1 MTYFVDPYKKYNE
14 SLSSASSMTADAETV
29 STKVSEVGTT
39 VSNLNSS
46 ISTSGWQ
53 EMGITELSSN
63 VLPSLDANHKTV
75 STNITNSLQKIV
87 TKALGELL
95 PETQKLKEEDEKY
108 DQLNEELKAL
118 TPVDQYDSEGK
129 ENPGYSAYISKKN
142 ELETN
147 IAESKRKCEEY
158 VQKCD
163 SLANEIK
170 GMDGSVEEFKKV
182 EAATD
187 GGTNGDQSQAGVTEI
202 GGIVPGTDGKMIEVT
217 VNGKKFMVCNTKINC
232 LDYEKYVQK
241 NGLHQNAGLLGGE
254 CMLLSQYYAVDMLRG
269 TYTTKDTM
277 ANAKG
282 GPALRINDYVKSP
295 NREPILQYIY
305 NEAVAGRPTVLQA
318 TQVRSNEGLRHLV
331 TVVGF
336 TSDVKSYKDLTPDN
350 ILVLDCVDGKI
361 QTLGQ
366 SRESGGHA
374 RDLFAQGGNY
384 FARGA
389 TKEFL
394 AKEVYKTG
402 DVVTA

>member
-1 MTYFVDPYKKYNE
+1 MTYFVDPYKKYND
-14 SLSSASSMTADAETV
+14 SLSGASGMTADAEAV

-39 VSNLNSS
+39 VSSLSSS

-75 STNITNSLQKIV
+75 ASNISNSLQKIV
-87 TKALGELL
+87 TKAIGELL

-108 DQLNEELKAL
+108 DRLNEELKAL

-147 IAESKRKCEEY
+147 IADSKKKCEEY

-163 SLANEIK
+163 ALANEIK
-170 GMDGSVEEFKKV
+170 SLDGSVADFKKV
-182 EAATD
+182 EAAAPSGTD
-187 GGTNGDQSQAGVTEI
+187 TTQGETGTAQI
-202 GGIVPGTDGKMIEVT
+202 GGVVPGTDGKMIEVT

-254 CMLLSQYYAVDMLRG
+254 CMLLSQYYCVDMLRG
-269 TYTTKDTM
+269 TYTSR
-277 ANAKG
+277 NAMKETEG
-282 GPALRINDYVKSP
+282 SPATRINDYVKSP

-318 TQVRSNEGLRHLV
+318 TQVRSSEGLRHLV

-336 TSDVKSYKDLTPDN
+336 DSSVKSYKDLTPDK

-366 SRESGGHA
+366 SRASGGHA

-389 TKEFL
+389 TKKFL

-402 DVVTA
+402 GSVTA

>member
-1 MTYFVDPYKKYNE
+1 MTYFVDPYKKYYD
-14 SLSSASSMTADAETV
+14 SLSGASSMTADAEAV
-29 STKVSEVGTT
+29 SAKVSEVGTT
-39 VSNLNSS
+39 VSSLNSS

-75 STNITNSLQKIV
+75 SSNISNSLQKIV
-87 TKALGELL
+87 AKALGELL

-108 DQLNEELKAL
+108 DKLNEELKAL
-118 TPVDQYDSEGK
+118 TPVDQYDSNGK

-147 IAESKRKCEEY
+147 IAESKKKCEEY
-158 VQKCD
+158 VKKCD
-163 SLANEIK
+163 SLAGEIK
-170 GMDGSVEEFKKV
+170 GMDGSVEDFKKV
-182 EAATD
+182 EAAPAATD
-187 GGTNGDQSQAGVTEI
+187 STQDGTGTAQINGV
-202 GGIVPGTDGKMIEVT
+202 VPGTDGKMIQVT
-217 VNGKKFMVCNTKINC
+217 VNGKTYMVCNTKINC

-254 CMLLSQYYAVDMLRG
+254 CMLLSQYYCVDMLRG
-269 TYTTKDTM
+269 TYTTKNTM
-277 ANAKG
+277 ANTGG

-336 TSDVKSYKDLTPDN
+336 DSSIKSYKDLTPDK

-402 DVVTA
+402 DSVRA